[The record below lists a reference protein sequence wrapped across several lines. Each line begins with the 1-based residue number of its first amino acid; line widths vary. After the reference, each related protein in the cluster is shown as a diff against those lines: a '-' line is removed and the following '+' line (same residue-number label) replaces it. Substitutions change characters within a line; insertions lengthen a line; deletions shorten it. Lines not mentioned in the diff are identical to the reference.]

1 MDLELNFEDISAT
14 SRQLTELDYEGRAAL
29 PCIGRERAELVIPG
43 CAILDAIC
51 RTWPVGK
58 LRIADRGLRE
68 GMLLEL
74 MMADGFPVYGN
85 PPAIEIMGK
94 APQ

>member
-1 MDLELNFEDISAT
+1 M
-14 SRQLTELDYEGRAAL
+14 

-51 RTWPVGK
+51 RAWPIGK
-58 LRIADRGLRE
+58 LRVADRGLRE

-74 MMADGFPVYGN
+74 MLADGLPVAGN
-85 PPAIEIMGK
+85 PPAIEKINGVH
-94 APQ
+94 Q

>member
-1 MDLELNFEDISAT
+1 M
-14 SRQLTELDYEGRAAL
+14 

-58 LRIADRGLRE
+58 LRVADRGLRE
-68 GMLLEL
+68 GILLEL
-74 MMADGFPVYGN
+74 MMADGLPVYGN
-85 PPAIEIMGK
+85 PPAIEIMSDV
-94 APQ
+94 PQ

>member
-1 MDLELNFEDISAT
+1 MKFEDISAA

-29 PCIGRERAELVIPG
+29 PCIGQERAELVIPG
-43 CAILDAIC
+43 CAILEAIC

-85 PPAIEIMGK
+85 PPATDIMGK
-94 APQ
+94 ATQ